1 MKATKVVAYQS
12 TISHTVK
19 CLLILH
25 GIWPDTSCITL
36 CKVFWSVSLTIIQ
49 FWHYKYLLA
58 HFYSNDIF
66 DLMDCLSTF
75 IGYFKLLIKIIV
87 FWWNQQ
93 IFNQILRT
101 MAEDWKEC
109 ATNDIEMRKIISKAK
124 ISHHISNAIV
134 TLHTVTVL
142 FYGTNIILT
151 DVDITDRTVEI
162 PHLIR
167 IELPFDIK
175 TQNMYTFVL
184 IIEVIQLLMSSLGTA
199 MVNALLIALTLHIGG
214 QIDILHCWLTEL
226 EFVQSA
232 DIYRINVIKKIIQ
245 KHQKIIYFTENIEAL
260 YIFIA
265 LLQFVSNVI
274 MICILGFLVIT
285 ALDNPNAT
293 EKIMRSLSYYSVTNL
308 EAFIFCY
315 AGEYLINKSK
325 AIGYAAYDSAWYNME
340 PKDRRIL
347 LLIILRSQKQL
358 TLTIGKLMDLSLQR
372 FTSIMN
378 SAGSYISVLMAMQ

>member
-1 MKATKVVAYQS
+1 MRATKVVACKS
-12 TISHTVK
+12 TISRIVK
-19 CLLILH
+19 CLLILY
-25 GIWPDTSCITL
+25 GIWPDTSCIMF
-36 CKVFWSVSLTIIQ
+36 CKVFWSISLTIIQ
-49 FWHYKYLLA
+49 FWHYQYLLA

-75 IGYFKLLIKIIV
+75 VGYFKLLIKIIV

-101 MAEDWKEC
+101 MAEDWRDCEN
-109 ATNDIEMRKIISKAK
+109 NDIEMRKVISKAK
-124 ISHHISNAIV
+124 MSHYVSNAII
-134 TLHTVTVL
+134 TLHTVAVL
-142 FYGTNIILT
+142 FYGINIILT
-151 DVDITDRTVEI
+151 DVDITDRTIEI
-162 PHLIR
+162 PHIFR

-175 TQNMYTFVL
+175 TQSMYTFVL
-184 IIEVIQLLMSSLGTA
+184 IIELIQLIMSSWG
-199 MVNALLIALTLHIGG
+199 MGVINALLVALTLHVGG

-226 EFVQSA
+226 EFAKSA
-232 DIYRINVIKKIIQ
+232 DIHRINVIKIIQ
-245 KHQKIIYFTENIEAL
+245 KHQKIIYFTENIETL
-260 YIFIA
+260 YTFIA
-265 LLQFVSNVI
+265 LLQFVSNVM

-293 EKIMRSLSYYSVTNL
+293 EKLMRSFSYYSVTNL

-325 AIGYAAYDSAWYNME
+325 VIGYAAYDSAWYDME

>member
-1 MKATKVVAYQS
+1 
-12 TISHTVK
+12 
-19 CLLILH
+19 
-25 GIWPDTSCITL
+25 
-36 CKVFWSVSLTIIQ
+36 
-49 FWHYKYLLA
+49 
-58 HFYSNDIF
+58 
-66 DLMDCLSTF
+66 
-75 IGYFKLLIKIIV
+75 
-87 FWWNQQ
+87 
-93 IFNQILRT
+93 
-101 MAEDWKEC
+101 MAEDWKDC
-109 ATNDIEMRKIISKAK
+109 ANNDIEMRKVISKAK
-124 ISHHISNAIV
+124 ISHYVSNAIIY
-134 TLHTVTVL
+134 LHTITVL
-142 FYGTNIILT
+142 FYGINIILT
-151 DVDITDRTVEI
+151 DVDITDRTIEI
-162 PHLIR
+162 PHIFR

-175 TQNMYTFVL
+175 TQSMYKFVL
-184 IIEVIQLLMSSLGTA
+184 IIELIQLVMSSWGNG
-199 MVNALLIALTLHIGG
+199 VISALLIALTLHIGG
-214 QIDILHCWLTEL
+214 QIDILHCWLTGL
-226 EFVQSA
+226 EFARST
-232 DIYRINVIKKIIQ
+232 DKHRINVIKKIIQ
-245 KHQKIIYFTENIEAL
+245 KHQKIIYFTENIETL

-325 AIGYAAYDSAWYNME
+325 AIGYAAYDSAWYDME
-340 PKDRRIL
+340 PKHRRIL